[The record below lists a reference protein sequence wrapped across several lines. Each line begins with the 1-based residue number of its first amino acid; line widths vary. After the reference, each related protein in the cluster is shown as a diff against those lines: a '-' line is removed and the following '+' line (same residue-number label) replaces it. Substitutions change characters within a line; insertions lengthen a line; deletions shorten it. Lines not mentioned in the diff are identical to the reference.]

1 MGDKTKSLSKYQI
14 IQFLK
19 LRTSFSPRRPNNQKK
34 QKKKQL
40 SSKFSNTKKKKMNLL
55 MLFVAFSNAFSV
67 MEPEME
73 DVDSLS
79 DLSVSFDDFPS
90 HIRRNLQRRQKAEI
104 RRFTK
109 QRMASFY
116 PFQ

>member
-1 MGDKTKSLSKYQI
+1 
-14 IQFLK
+14 
-19 LRTSFSPRRPNNQKK
+19 
-34 QKKKQL
+34 
-40 SSKFSNTKKKKMNLL
+40 
-55 MLFVAFSNAFSV
+55 

-73 DVDSLS
+73 DLVDSR
-79 DLSVSFDDFPS
+79 VSYNDFPS

-104 RRFTK
+104 RRFAK

>member
-1 MGDKTKSLSKYQI
+1 MGYQRRVHGDKTKSLSKYQI
-14 IQFLK
+14 VL
-19 LRTSFSPRRPNNQKK
+19 RRPKNQKNK
-34 QKKKQL
+34 RKN
-40 SSKFSNTKKKKMNLL
+40 SSPNFPPRKRKKMNLL

-79 DLSVSFDDFPS
+79 DLRVSFDDFPS